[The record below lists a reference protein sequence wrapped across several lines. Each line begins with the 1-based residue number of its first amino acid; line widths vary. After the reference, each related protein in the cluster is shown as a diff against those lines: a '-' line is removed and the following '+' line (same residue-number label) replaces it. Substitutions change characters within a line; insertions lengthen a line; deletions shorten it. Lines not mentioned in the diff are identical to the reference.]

1 MIAGPIPIVENMDK
15 KLMITVA
22 IATTPKS
29 FGANKRA
36 NTIETIRLTKNTEY
50 FSIAL
55 QKYGQYLYCFPLL
68 LHRFF
73 TLQVMPMYFLPFILF
88 V

>member
-55 QKYGQYLYCFPLL
+55 
-68 LHRFF
+68 HAR
-73 TLQVMPMYFLPFILF
+73 PFIIAFFISDIKNIFTTKSSLF
-88 V
+88 